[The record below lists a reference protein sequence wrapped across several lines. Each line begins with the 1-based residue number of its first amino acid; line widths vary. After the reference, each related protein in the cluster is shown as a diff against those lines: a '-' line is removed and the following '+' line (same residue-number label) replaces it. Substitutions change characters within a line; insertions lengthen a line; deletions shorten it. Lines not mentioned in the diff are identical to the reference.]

1 MAATAFH
8 LHYSHRS
15 KGQDPMGE
23 PHCRLL
29 RILENHTL
37 FTKKNYTLFTK
48 KFLECYWGLETSV

>member
-23 PHCRLL
+23 PHCRVL
-29 RILENHTL
+29 RILE
-37 FTKKNYTLFTK
+37 NYTLFTK